1 MSLLV
6 CKKCNSTIAPKVKT
20 PNARERSYV
29 CPVCGNSINTFKII
43 NYVIGLTVL
52 FTLWVILF
60 FSHHI
65 IEGNFRFNQENQLSL
80 IAVVVLVTFIGYVTY
95 RRSKEVKKSKK
106 WVLFGSIAG
115 LLLLNE
121 IHTAAL
127 RVWGL

>member
-6 CKKCNSTIAPKVKT
+6 CKKCNSITTARIKT
-20 PNARERSYV
+20 PNARQQNYV
-29 CPVCGNSINTFKII
+29 CPVCGTSINTFKII

-52 FTLWVILF
+52 FTLWVISF

-65 IEGNFRFNQENQLSL
+65 IEGNFKFNQENQLSL
-80 IAVVVLVTFIGYVTY
+80 IAVSVLVTFIGYVTY
-95 RRSKEVKKSKK
+95 RRSKEVEKSKK

-115 LLLLNE
+115 VLLLNE